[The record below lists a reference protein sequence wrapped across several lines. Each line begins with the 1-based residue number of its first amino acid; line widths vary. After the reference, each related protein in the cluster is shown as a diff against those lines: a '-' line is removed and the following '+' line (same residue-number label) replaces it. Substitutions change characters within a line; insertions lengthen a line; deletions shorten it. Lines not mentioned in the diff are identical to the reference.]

1 MKISVIIP
9 TLDEEKAIADCL
21 AQFDSDA
28 EVEVLVSDGGSRDRT
43 LQIVAEHTAV
53 KTISTRRGRGPQL
66 NEGARQSGGDVL
78 LFLHCDCQLP
88 LTWKQAILSAMS
100 DPGVVG
106 GYFHLRTSA
115 PDSGPFYN
123 LVLRAADLRSRF
135 LNHPYGDS
143 GIFVRREV
151 FERLGG
157 YLDIP
162 IMEDYEFS
170 KRLVGEGR
178 IIRLPDEIRTSAR
191 RFRAGMLKATLLM
204 RLFPLLY
211 RLGVPPDWLDRL
223 YGAER

>member
-9 TLDEEKAIADCL
+9 TLDEEKIIADCL

-28 EVEVLVSDGGSRDRT
+28 DVEVLVSDGGSKDRT
-43 LQIVAEHTAV
+43 LELSSQQAAV
-53 KTISTRRGRGPQL
+53 KTISARRGRGPQL
-66 NEGARQSGGDVL
+66 NEGAQQSGGDIL
-78 LFLHCDCQLP
+78 LFLHCDCRLP
-88 LTWKQAILSAMS
+88 AAWKQAILSAMS
-100 DPGVVG
+100 DPGAVG
-106 GYFHLRTSA
+106 GYFHLRTSS

-123 LVLRAADLRSRF
+123 WLLRAAGLRSRF

-170 KRLVGEGR
+170 KRLAREGR
-178 IIRLPDEIRTSAR
+178 IIRLPDEMRTSAR
-191 RFRAGMLKATLLM
+191 RFRAGLLKATLLM

-211 RLGVPPDWLDRL
+211 RLGIPPDWLDRL